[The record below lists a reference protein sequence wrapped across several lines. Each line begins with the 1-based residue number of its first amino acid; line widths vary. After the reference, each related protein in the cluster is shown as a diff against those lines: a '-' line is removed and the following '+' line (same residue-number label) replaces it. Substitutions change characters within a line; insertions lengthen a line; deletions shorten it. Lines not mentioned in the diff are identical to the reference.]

1 MRIKLSS
8 NNVFQYLFNIGLY
21 TEKDMQSMKAYPING
36 NSLIISLEGEY
47 QLVVKQEN
55 SYSNNIDK
63 TIINEYSLY
72 QFLQSSHEFD
82 CHSFLDIEILHFDQL
97 NSILTYKY
105 SKNYIDL
112 ESYYI
117 NKKNLTQE
125 VAESLGIT
133 LADLHS
139 QTMNSQTC
147 QDFMKKRIAGELCYQ
162 FYLPVHLQDRLEPET
177 LFGLRPES
185 YKIIGLYQQSGK
197 LKSALKE
204 LLASQKSCCLT
215 HNNLQSYNILMTE
228 KWDVLLSKNSP
239 NKKDIIIK
247 LINWENSSWG
257 DPAWDVGAA
266 ISSYLLLWL
275 NSLISHS
282 DIPLEESLRLATRP
296 LEIIQPLNLI
306 LARSYISKFP
316 EILEYYPNFLQRV
329 VQFAGFGLIYSIIMM
344 IQSFKG
350 ANKNSIYIVQVAKSL
365 LCRPEKSFKSV
376 FGITESEL
384 VNF

>member
-8 NNVFQYLFNIGLY
+8 NNVFEYLVNIGFY
-21 TEKDMQSMKAYPING
+21 TEKDMQSMKGHPING
-36 NSLIISLEGEY
+36 NSLIISLQGEY

-55 SYSNNIDK
+55 SYQNNIDK
-63 TIINEYSLY
+63 NIINEYSLY

-82 CHSFLDIEILHFDQL
+82 YRSFLDIEILHFDQL
-97 NSILTYKY
+97 NSILIYKY
-105 SKNYIDL
+105 SKKYIDL

-117 NKKNLTQE
+117 NKKNITQE

-139 QTMNSQTC
+139 QTINSQTC

-185 YKIIGLYQQSGK
+185 YKIIGLYQQSGE

-215 HNNLQSYNILMTE
+215 HNNLQTYNILMTE
-228 KWDVLLSKNSP
+228 NLDVLFSKSSP

-275 NSLISHS
+275 NSLISYS
-282 DIPLEESLRLATRP
+282 DIPLEQSLRLATRP

-316 EILEYYPNFLQRV
+316 EILEYHPNFLQRV

-350 ANKNSIYIVQVAKSL
+350 TNKNSIYIVQVAKSL

-384 VNF
+384 VDF